1 MSKQHDQGGPIESR
15 LISLF
20 VSLFFSVPT
29 AVLLWVWAN
38 SQLMYVG
45 GFLGSRYFFG
55 CIVTFSVL
63 ALVFPNLFPS
73 MLGSVWR
80 AMVAVWRWWGW

>member
-1 MSKQHDQGGPIESR
+1 MSKHHDPGGPIESR

-29 AVLLWVWAN
+29 AVLLWVWVN

-45 GFLGSRYFFG
+45 DFLSTRYLIG

-63 ALVFPNLFPS
+63 ALVLPNLFPS
-73 MLGSVWR
+73 MLGCVWR
-80 AMVAVWRWWGW
+80 AMRAL